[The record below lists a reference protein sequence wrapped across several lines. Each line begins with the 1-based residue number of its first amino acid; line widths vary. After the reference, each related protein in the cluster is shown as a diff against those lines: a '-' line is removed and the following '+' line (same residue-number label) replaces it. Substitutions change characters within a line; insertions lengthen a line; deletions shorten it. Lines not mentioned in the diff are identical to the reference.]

1 MLGMKRAIIVALL
14 CATAT
19 GLAQPR
25 VDVAA
30 ALTAGTPDLDG
41 PAG

>member
-1 MLGMKRAIIVALL
+1 MLRMKRAIVAALFF
-14 CATAT
+14 ATAT